1 MEGPFTGVEAVL
13 SETMVQFK
21 EALNEET
28 SFRPESRNSI
38 LGDETSHA
46 KRCCSVS
53 TFIARVSR
61 VAINMASRDVKVTL
75 YL

>member
-1 MEGPFTGVEAVL
+1 MEAVL

-21 EALNEET
+21 EALNKET
-28 SFRPESRNSI
+28 PLRPEIRNVI

-61 VAINMASRDVKVTL
+61 VAINMVSRDVKVKL
-75 YL
+75 YP